1 MTGPVVPTDLGF
13 VRGRVRGG
21 ISSFR
26 GIPFASAP
34 EGPQRFRLP
43 APPAAWDGV
52 REAAAF
58 GSAAPQPAPAPGVPP
73 FWRPAD
79 GLDCLTLN
87 VWSPDPGAARLP
99 VMVWVHGGLWRFG
112 ASSMPQYDA
121 GTLASSG
128 VVVVTVNYR
137 LGFEGF
143 GHLPGVPDNRGLHD
157 QLAALQWVQRN
168 IAAFGGDPGAVTL
181 FGQSA
186 GAASVALLTA
196 TAASSGLFRR
206 AIAQSVPDGCRTAA
220 EAARITGVLAG
231 AAGVPPTWA
240 GFASLP
246 PEAVL
251 AVQDVPLTDP
261 QAGFSA
267 FGPVIDG
274 DLVTGPPWTA
284 LRAGVR
290 RDVDLV
296 CGFTHAEYRGMAP
309 LPGGPGVDLAGEA
322 QALGLGADAAGAY
335 RAARPGDDDAV
346 LLTEM
351 MSDALVRMPTTWV
364 AEAHAQAGGRTWLY
378 DLTWPAPAAG
388 AGHGLDVPLIFTNP
402 GTRYAA
408 RLLGT
413 PPPPGFGDLSR
424 QMRRAWVSFAAAGD
438 PGWPR
443 FDAAGRVTRLWDTPP
458 TDTAYPL
465 DDLYRLWRR
474 DLPR

>member
-1 MTGPVVPTDLGF
+1 MVQTDLGL
-13 VRGRVRGG
+13 VRGTVGGG

-26 GIPFASAP
+26 GIPFARAP
-34 EGPQRFRLP
+34 EGPLRFRLP

-52 REAAAF
+52 RDAAAF

-73 FWRPAD
+73 SWRPAD

-99 VMVWVHGGLWRFG
+99 VMVWVHGGLWKFG
-112 ASSMPQYDA
+112 SSSMPQYDA
-121 GTLASSG
+121 GALASSG
-128 VVVVTVNYR
+128 VVVVTINYR

-143 GHLPGVPDNRGLHD
+143 GHLPGAPDNRGLHD
-157 QLAALQWVQRN
+157 QLAALQWVRRN
-168 IAAFGGDPGAVTL
+168 IGAFGGDPGAVTL

-186 GAASVALLTA
+186 GAASVTLLTA
-196 TAASSGLFRR
+196 TPASSGLFRR
-206 AIAQSVPDGCRTAA
+206 AIAQSVPDGYRTAA
-220 EAARITGVLAG
+220 EAAGITGVLAE

-251 AVQDVPLTDP
+251 AVQDVPLADP

-284 LRAGVR
+284 LRAGAR
-290 RDVDLV
+290 RDANLV

-309 LPGGPGVDLAGEA
+309 LPGGPGVDLDGVA

-378 DLTWPAPAAG
+378 DLTWPAPAVG
-388 AGHGLDVPLIFTNP
+388 AAHGVDVALIFANP

-413 PPPPGFGDLSR
+413 PPPPGFGGLSR
-424 QMRRAWVSFAAAGD
+424 EMRRAWVSFAAAGD

-458 TDTAYPL
+458 TDTPYPL
-465 DDLYRLWRR
+465 DDLYRLWR